1 MKGPIEAGTWTLV
14 ADGLIVE
21 ACDVTFDVI
30 WRAGG
35 SDTVVFTLEQ
45 HFEPRVDEPGMATAY
60 EETAQADKVESA
72 SGDELV
78 FRFSAESANDM
89 AYIPNGEGTMNGGR
103 IPYLDL
109 PPE

>member
-14 ADGLIVE
+14 ADGVIGEPV
-21 ACDVTFDVI
+21 DVTFEVI
-30 WRAGG
+30 HRVGG
-35 SDTVVFTLEQ
+35 TENVVFTLEQ

-60 EETAQADKVESA
+60 EETAEAERVESQE
-72 SGDELV
+72 GDELV
-78 FRFSAESANDM
+78 FRFTGESENDM

-109 PPE
+109 PN